1 MKVCVGL
8 LFPLSAPSKRTGE
21 PLVPWQI
28 FTFFCLRL
36 IFMLDLI
43 TEAFL
48 PWFPPF
54 FFSLF
59 GYQIE
64 HYPQVSL
71 SESKRA
77 GF

>member
-1 MKVCVGL
+1 MEARVGL
-8 LFPLSAPSKRTGE
+8 LFPLFVPSERSGE

-36 IFMLDLI
+36 TFMLVLI

-59 GYQIE
+59 GYRNEQ
-64 HYPQVSL
+64 YPQVSL
-71 SESKRA
+71 YESKRA